1 VKSEVKSQK
10 SEVRVGILLFFFAAS
25 CILFPLS
32 SFAFSIDDEI
42 TKIQKFYENT
52 KDIRG
57 SFIQKSYIKDLKRT
71 DTYKGQFF
79 IKSAKMKL
87 EYKGEKPQSVYING
101 SEIIIYQKN
110 QKQAFKGRFDR
121 ATYGQTPIALL
132 NGFADIKNDFDVA
145 AKNNKLLLKP
155 KKTMGNISTIE
166 LSTSDSE
173 FPIESMTIIDRVSNR
188 IDIHLKDVKV
198 NTGFK
203 DSVFEF
209 KPPEGVTIFQQ

>member
-1 VKSEVKSQK
+1 MKAGFRRQK
-10 SEVRVGILLFFFAAS
+10 IKFRVGILLFFFAAS
-25 CILFPLS
+25 CILYPAS
-32 SFAFSIDDEI
+32 CFAFSIDDEI

-87 EYKGEKPQSVYING
+87 EYKGEKPQFVYING
-101 SEIIIYQKN
+101 DAIIIHQKN
-110 QKQAFKGRFDR
+110 EQQVFKGRFDR

-145 AKNNKLLLKP
+145 TKNNKLLLKP

-166 LSTSDSE
+166 ISTSDSE
-173 FPIESMTIIDRVSNR
+173 FPIESMTITDRLSNR

-209 KPPEGVTIFQQ
+209 KPPEGVTVLQQ

>member
-1 VKSEVKSQK
+1 MKSGFRRQK
-10 SEVRVGILLFFFAAS
+10 IKFRVGILLFFFAAS
-25 CILFPLS
+25 CILYPIS
-32 SFAFSIDDEI
+32 CFAFSMDNEI

-79 IKSAKMKL
+79 IKSSKMKL
-87 EYKGEKPQSVYING
+87 EYKGEKPQFVYING
-101 SEIIIYQKN
+101 DEIIIYQKN
-110 QKQAFKGRFDR
+110 QKQVFKGRFDR

-132 NGFADIKNDFDVA
+132 NGFADIKNDFDIA
-145 AKNNKLLLKP
+145 TKNNKLLLKP
-155 KKTMGNISTIE
+155 KKPMGNISTIE
-166 LSTSDSE
+166 ISTSDSE
-173 FPIESMTIIDRVSNR
+173 FPIESMTITDRLSNR

-209 KPPEGVTIFQQ
+209 KPPEGVTVLQQ